1 VDLHHLLFAGL
12 YRRTRNKDICN
23 SDFRPKSEGF

>member
-12 YRRTRNKDICN
+12 YRRTKSQDNWN
-23 SDFRPKSEGF
+23 SDLRPKIEGF

>member
-12 YRRTRNKDICN
+12 YRRTKIQ
-23 SDFRPKSEGF
+23 DFREFPLS